1 MIPWF
6 ALFVWTL
13 VLELPVYEY
22 GAASRSRPWWHM
34 PLVTLALNLLTHPA
48 FTWWQLETHPS
59 SGTVLQA
66 EILIAVVEGLALLA
80 LRRELGLVR
89 SLAVAFAA
97 NGFSYAVGVLVF
109 ALFF

>member
-66 EILIAVVEGLALLA
+66 EILRRLRPSGAVQNRSS
-80 LRRELGLVR
+80 RRR
-89 SLAVAFAA
+89 R
-97 NGFSYAVGVLVF
+97 
-109 ALFF
+109 